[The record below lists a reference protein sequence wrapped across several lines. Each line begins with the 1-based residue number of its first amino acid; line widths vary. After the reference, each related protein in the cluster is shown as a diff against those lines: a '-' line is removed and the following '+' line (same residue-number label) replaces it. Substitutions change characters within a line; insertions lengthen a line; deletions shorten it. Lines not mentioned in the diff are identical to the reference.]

1 MIYEEVFTGESVKAV
16 MEVGQG
22 KGKSSKGVILGK
34 IWKRGALAES
44 CRRTLAK
51 KWYFRDCLDMT
62 KNLGFYTY
70 TDQSFTEVHSRKI

>member
-1 MIYEEVFTGESVKAV
+1 MGSPDVETETMIFEEVFTGESVKAV

-51 KWYFRDCLDMT
+51 K
-62 KNLGFYTY
+62 
-70 TDQSFTEVHSRKI
+70 